1 MELFLLADRPEAIPV
16 LARWYY
22 AQWGYEVPENSVV
35 KEEEKLTQFLNRD
48 KLPLS
53 LVAYEGSNLIGGA
66 QLKFYEMS
74 IYPEKEHWLGAV
86 YVAPEF
92 RGRGI
97 AAKMIK
103 RILELAKHYQVP
115 NLYLQTE
122 HLDGGL
128 YARMGWEP
136 EEQVIYEGVEVLVMK
151 KPLL

>member
-1 MELFLLADRPEAIPV
+1 M
-16 LARWYY
+16 
-22 AQWGYEVPENSVV
+22 S
-35 KEEEKLTQFLNRD
+35 QFLNKD

-53 LVAYEGSNLIGGA
+53 LVAYDGSQLTGGA
-66 QLKFYEMS
+66 QLKFREMS

-103 RILELAKHYQVP
+103 RILELAVQHQVP
-115 NLYLQTE
+115 CLYLQTE

-128 YARMGWEP
+128 YARMGWVP
-136 EEQVIYEGVEVLVMK
+136 EEQVHYEGVEVLVMK